1 MTRGSLFRRTALTGA
16 LGLAVAAALAAP
28 AAQAAPAAP
37 SAAAPAAATA
47 DVQSVALAKTLG
59 AHSAGSYVD
68 SAGRLVVNV
77 TDQASAATVRA
88 SGATPRLVAHSAA
101 QLASVQS
108 SLLRAPA
115 VIGSSWGV
123 DPVANQVVLSIP
135 ATAKGAAVTGL
146 KAAAKAAGSAVRI
159 ETLSAPITKLIS
171 GGDAILTGGARCS
184 LGFNVRN
191 SANQNFF
198 LTAGHCTNIG
208 ATWTTSSGQ
217 LIGSRVATSFPGN
230 DYGVVQ
236 YTGSVTA
243 SGTVGSQDIT
253 TAGTPAVG
261 STVTRRGST
270 TGIHS
275 GTVQQLNAT
284 VRYAEGTVSGLIR
297 TTVCAEPGDSG
308 GSLYR
313 GTTAFGLT
321 SGGSGNCS
329 TGGTTFFQPVTEPL
343 SVFGLHVF

>member
-16 LGLAVAAALAAP
+16 LGLAVAGALAAP

-37 SAAAPAAATA
+37 AAVNA
-47 DVQSVALAKTLG
+47 DVQSVNLAKALG
-59 AHSAGSYVD
+59 ADSLGSYVD
-68 SAGRLVVNV
+68 SSGKLVVNV

-88 SGATPRLVAHSAA
+88 SGATPKFVAHSAA
-101 QLASVQS
+101 QLASVQAS
-108 SLLRAPA
+108 IAKAPA
-115 VIGSSWGV
+115 VVGSSWGV
-123 DPVANQVVLSIP
+123 DPVTNQVVLSLP
-135 ATAKGAAVTGL
+135 PKASGAAVNAL
-146 KAAAKAAGSAVRI
+146 KSTVAAAGSAARV
-159 ETLSAPITKLIS
+159 ETLSAPITPLIS

-217 LIGSRVATSFPGN
+217 LIGSRTNTSFPGN
-230 DYGVVQ
+230 DYGLVR
-236 YTGSVTA
+236 YTGTVTA

-253 TAGTPAVG
+253 SAGTPAVG

-284 VRYAEGTVSGLIR
+284 VRYAEGTVTGLIR
-297 TTVCAEPGDSG
+297 TSVCAEPGDSG

-329 TGGTTFFQPVTEPL
+329 SGGTTFFQPVTEPL

>member
-16 LGLAVAAALAAP
+16 LGLAVAGALAAP

-37 SAAAPAAATA
+37 SAAVSA
-47 DVQSVALAKTLG
+47 DVQSVNLAKTLG
-59 AHSAGSYVD
+59 AGSLGSYVD
-68 SAGRLVVNV
+68 SSGTLVVNV

-88 SGATPRLVAHSAA
+88 SGATPKFVAHSAA
-101 QLASVQS
+101 QLAGVQAS
-108 SLLRAPA
+108 FDRTPA
-115 VIGSSWGV
+115 VVGSSWGV
-123 DPVANQVVLSIP
+123 DPVTNQVVLSVP
-135 ATAKGAAVTGL
+135 PNAKGAGVTAL
-146 KAAAKAAGSAVRI
+146 MAAAKAAGSAVRV
-159 ETLSAPITKLIS
+159 EKLSAPITPTIT
-171 GGDAILTGGARCS
+171 GGDAILVSGARCS

-217 LIGSRVATSFPGN
+217 LIGTRTATSFPGN
-230 DYGVVQ
+230 DYGVVR
-236 YTGSVTA
+236 YTGTVPA

-253 TAGTPAVG
+253 SSGTPAVG

-284 VRYAEGTVSGLIR
+284 VTYAEGRVTGLIR

-313 GTTAFGLT
+313 GTVAFGLT
-321 SGGSGNCS
+321 SGGSGNCTS
-329 TGGTTFFQPVTEPL
+329 GGTTFFQPVTEPL
-343 SVFGLHVF
+343 GVFGLHVF

>member
-28 AAQAAPAAP
+28 AAQAAPAGP
-37 SAAAPAAATA
+37 SVAAPAAATA
-47 DVQSVALAKTLG
+47 DVQSVALAKALG
-59 AHSAGSYVD
+59 SSSAGSYVD
-68 SAGRLVVNV
+68 SAGKLVVNV
-77 TDQASAATVRA
+77 TDQATAAKVQA
-88 SGATPRLVAHSAA
+88 SGATPRLVARSAA
-101 QLASVQS
+101 QLAGVQA
-108 SLLRAPA
+108 SLLKAPA

-135 ATAKGAAVTGL
+135 ATAKGAAVTSL
-146 KAAAKAAGSAVRI
+146 RATAKAAGSAVRV

-217 LIGSRVATSFPGN
+217 LIGSRTATSFPGN
-230 DYGVVQ
+230 DYGVVR
-236 YTGSVTA
+236 YTGTVTA
-243 SGTVGSQDIT
+243 SGTVGSQDIRSS
-253 TAGTPAVG
+253 GTPAVG

-284 VRYAEGTVSGLIR
+284 VRYAEGTVTGLIR

-313 GTTAFGLT
+313 GTVAFGLT

-329 TGGTTFFQPVTEPL
+329 SGGTTFFQPVTEPL
-343 SVFGLHVF
+343 GVFGLHVF

>member
-16 LGLAVAAALAAP
+16 LGLAVAGALAAP

-37 SAAAPAAATA
+37 SAAPAAVTA
-47 DVQSVALAKTLG
+47 DVQSVSLAKALG
-59 AHSAGSYVD
+59 SNSLGSYVD
-68 SAGRLVVNV
+68 SSGKLVVNV
-77 TDQASAATVRA
+77 TDAASAATVRA
-88 SGATPRLVAHSAA
+88 SGATPKFVAHSAA
-101 QLASVQS
+101 QLASVQAS
-108 SLLRAPA
+108 IAKAPA
-115 VIGSSWGV
+115 VVGSSWGV
-123 DPVANQVVLSIP
+123 DPVTNQVVLSIP
-135 ATAKGAAVTGL
+135 AGAKGAAVTGL
-146 KAAAKAAGSAVRI
+146 KAAATAAGSAARV
-159 ETLSAPITKLIS
+159 ETLAAPITPLIT
-171 GGDAILTGGARCS
+171 GGDAILVSGARCS

-217 LIGSRVATSFPGN
+217 LIGTRFATSFPGN
-230 DYGVVQ
+230 DYGVVR
-236 YTGSVTA
+236 YTGTVPA

-253 TAGTPAVG
+253 SSGTPAVG

-284 VRYAEGTVSGLIR
+284 VRYAEGTVTGLIR
-297 TTVCAEPGDSG
+297 TSVCAEPGDSG

-313 GTTAFGLT
+313 GTVAFGLT
-321 SGGSGNCS
+321 SGGSGNCTS
-329 TGGTTFFQPVTEPL
+329 GGTTFFQPVAEPL
-343 SVFGLHVF
+343 AAFGLHVF

>member
-16 LGLAVAAALAAP
+16 LGLAVAGALAAP

-37 SAAAPAAATA
+37 SATVSA
-47 DVQSVALAKTLG
+47 DVQSVNLARTLG
-59 AHSAGSYVD
+59 ANSLGSYVD
-68 SAGRLVVNV
+68 SSGKLVVNV

-88 SGATPRLVAHSAA
+88 SGATPRFVAHSAA
-101 QLASVQS
+101 QLAGVQAS
-108 SLLRAPA
+108 FTRTPA
-115 VIGSSWGV
+115 VVGSSWGV
-123 DPVANQVVLSIP
+123 DPVTNQVVLSLP
-135 ATAKGAAVTGL
+135 PNAKGAGVTAL
-146 KAAAKAAGSAVRI
+146 MAAAKAAGTAVRV
-159 ETLSAPITKLIS
+159 EKLSAPITPTIT
-171 GGDAILTGGARCS
+171 GGDAILVSGARCS

-191 SANQNFF
+191 ASNQNFF

-217 LIGSRVATSFPGN
+217 LIGTRVATSFPGN

-236 YTGSVTA
+236 YTGSVPA

-253 TAGTPAVG
+253 SSGTPAVG
-261 STVTRRGST
+261 SSVTRRGST

-284 VRYAEGTVSGLIR
+284 VTYPQGRVTGLIR

-313 GTTAFGLT
+313 GTIAFGLT
-321 SGGSGNCS
+321 SGGSGNCTS
-329 TGGTTFFQPVTEPL
+329 GGTTFFQPVTEPL

>member
-16 LGLAVAAALAAP
+16 VGLAVAAAFAAP

-37 SAAAPAAATA
+37 SAAPAAATA
-47 DVQSVALAKTLG
+47 DVQSVALAKALG
-59 AHSAGSYVD
+59 AKSVGSYVD
-68 SAGRLVVNV
+68 SAGKLVVNV
-77 TDQASAATVRA
+77 TDQASAAQVRA
-88 SGATPRLVAHSAA
+88 SGATPKFVAHSAA
-101 QLASVQS
+101 QLASVQA
-108 SLLRAPA
+108 SLLSAPA
-115 VIGSSWGV
+115 VVGSAWGV
-123 DPVANQVVLSIP
+123 DPKTNQVVLSLP
-135 ATAKGAAVTGL
+135 AGAKGAAVTAL
-146 KAAAKAAGSAVRI
+146 KAAAARAGSAARV
-159 ETLSAPITKLIS
+159 ETLSTPVRELIS
-171 GGDAILTGGARCS
+171 GGDAIFTSGARCS

-217 LIGSRVATSFPGN
+217 VIGSRTATSFPGN
-230 DYGVVQ
+230 DYGVVR
-236 YTGSVTA
+236 YTGTVTA

-253 TAGTPAVG
+253 SSGTPAVG

-284 VRYAEGTVSGLIR
+284 VRYPQGTVSGLIR

-313 GTTAFGLT
+313 GTIAFGLT
-321 SGGSGNCS
+321 SGGSGNCT

-343 SVFGLHVF
+343 NLFGLHVF

>member
-1 MTRGSLFRRTALTGA
+1 MTRGSVFRRTALTGA
-16 LGLAVAAALAAP
+16 LGLAVAGALAAP

-37 SAAAPAAATA
+37 SAAPAAVTA
-47 DVQSVALAKTLG
+47 DVQSVNLAKALG
-59 AHSAGSYVD
+59 SQSVGSYVD
-68 SAGRLVVNV
+68 SSGKLVVNV
-77 TDQASAATVRA
+77 TDAAAAAKVTA

-101 QLASVQS
+101 QLAGVQAS
-108 SLLRAPA
+108 FLAAPK
-115 VIGSSWGV
+115 VIGSAWGV
-123 DPVANQVVLSIP
+123 DPVSNQVVLSLP
-135 ATAKGAAVTGL
+135 KGATGAGVAAL
-146 KAAAKAAGSAVRI
+146 KAAAASAGTAVRV
-159 ETLSAPITKLIS
+159 ETLAAPITTRIT

-208 ATWTTSSGQ
+208 ATWTTSAGQ
-217 LIGSRVATSFPGN
+217 TIGTRQSTSFPGN
-230 DYGVVQ
+230 DYGLVR
-236 YTGSVTA
+236 YTGSVPA

-253 TAGTPAVG
+253 SSGTPAVG
-261 STVTRRGST
+261 STVSRRGST

-275 GTVQQLNAT
+275 GTVTQLNST
-284 VRYAEGTVSGLIR
+284 VQYAEGTVTGLIR

-329 TGGTTFFQPVTEPL
+329 SGGVTFFQPVTEPL
-343 SVFGLHVF
+343 GVFGLHVF

>member
-1 MTRGSLFRRTALTGA
+1 MTRGSTFRRTALTGA

-28 AAQAAPAAP
+28 AAEAAPAAP
-37 SAAAPAAATA
+37 SAAAPAATA

-59 AHSAGSYVD
+59 AKSAGSYVD
-68 SAGRLVVNV
+68 SAGKLVVNV

-88 SGATPRLVAHSAA
+88 AGATPRLVAHSAA
-101 QLASVQS
+101 QLAAVQAS
-108 SLLRAPA
+108 FLSAPR
-115 VIGSSWGV
+115 VIGSAWGV
-123 DPVANQVVLSIP
+123 DPLTDQVVLSLP
-135 ATAKGAAVTGL
+135 AGAKGAAVSGL
-146 KAAAKAAGSAVRI
+146 KVAATRAGSAARI
-159 ETLSAPITKLIS
+159 ETLRAPVTQLIS
-171 GGDAILTGGARCS
+171 GGDAILTSTARCS

-191 SANQNFF
+191 ASGTNFF

-208 ATWTTSSGQ
+208 ATWRTSSGA

-236 YTGSVTA
+236 YTGTVTA
-243 SGTVGSQDIT
+243 QGTVGGQDIT
-253 TAGTPAVG
+253 SSGTPAVG

-270 TGIHS
+270 TGLHS

-284 VRYAEGTVSGLIR
+284 VVYPQGTVTGLIR

-308 GSLYR
+308 GSLFR
-313 GTTAFGLT
+313 GTVAFGLT
-321 SGGSGNCS
+321 SGGSGNCTS
-329 TGGTTFFQPVTEPL
+329 GGTTFFQPVTEPL

>member
-1 MTRGSLFRRTALTGA
+1 MTRGSVFRRTALTGA

-28 AAQAAPAAP
+28 AAQAAPAT
-37 SAAAPAAATA
+37 SSAAPAAATA
-47 DVQSVALAKTLG
+47 DVQSVSLAKALG
-59 AHSAGSYVD
+59 SQSAGSYVD
-68 SAGRLVVNV
+68 SSGKLVVNV
-77 TDQASAATVRA
+77 TDAAAAAKVTA
-88 SGATPRLVAHSAA
+88 SGATPRFVAHSAA
-101 QLASVQS
+101 QLAGVQA
-108 SLLRAPA
+108 SLLKAPA

-123 DPVANQVVLSIP
+123 DPVSNQVVLSVP
-135 ATAKGAAVTGL
+135 ANAKGAAVSAL
-146 KAAAKAAGSAVRI
+146 KAVAQSAGTAARI
-159 ETLSAPITKLIS
+159 ETLSAPIGKLIT
-171 GGDAILTGGARCS
+171 GGDAILVSGARCS

-208 ATWTTSSGQ
+208 ATWTTSAGQ
-217 LIGSRVATSFPGN
+217 VIGTRQSTSFPGN
-230 DYGVVQ
+230 DYGLVR
-236 YTGSVTA
+236 YTGSVPA

-253 TAGTPAVG
+253 SSGTPAVG

-284 VRYAEGTVSGLIR
+284 VRYAEGTVTGLIR

-321 SGGSGNCS
+321 SGGSGNCTS
-329 TGGTTFFQPVTEPL
+329 GGTTFFQPVTEPL
-343 SVFGLHVF
+343 GVFGLHVF